1 MKIAMLTYSV
11 KPRGGVE
18 HALAVAEALAG
29 RGHEVVLFALARPAR
44 SCSARPACRCDWCA
58 TCRWTRRSTSASRR

>member
-29 RGHEVVLFALARPAR
+29 AATR
-44 SCSARPACRCDWCA
+44 SA
-58 TCRWTRRSTSASRR
+58 